1 MYNYAEWHNALP
13 MCLIFLC
20 HYNNIRILTT
30 DSECKTSTSAPRK
43 YPTDL
48 QQHIG
53 RLCKWVD
60 SSVRCCLDVRF
71 LQLQCWTGWDAWS
84 TLPFPNL
91 QPHAASGNHRL
102 PIVGE
107 DRKVSVFVHA
117 DDRRFRSAWD
127 DFTAW
132 RYDMQETAST
142 KSNPCPA
149 WNPGK
154 PQVSTLAC
162 ARACQGV
169 CEPHSALRLR
179 SPTNIG
185 HSATHREYVE
195 IVLHA
200 SPRSC
205 VSQHRHMPKR
215 LAAPNPNNEARK
227 HASSIAGVRRVR
239 WVRRVRLG
247 PSIQGCMARS
257 MGFNT
262 AVATWHS
269 SCFRPALTHLSYC
282 KAL

>member
-1 MYNYAEWHNALP
+1 MRGPHCRSRTCSHMLHQVTIVFP
-13 MCLIFLC
+13 
-20 HYNNIRILTT
+20 
-30 DSECKTSTSAPRK
+30 
-43 YPTDL
+43 
-48 QQHIG
+48 
-53 RLCKWVD
+53 
-60 SSVRCCLDVRF
+60 SSVKTGRSPSSSTPTIVAFVPPGMTSRHDDTTCKK
-71 LQLQCWTGWDAWS
+71 LQAPNPIHALHE
-84 TLPFPNL
+84 TL
-91 QPHAASGNHRL
+91 GNH
-102 PIVGE
+102 
-107 DRKVSVFVHA
+107 K
-117 DDRRFRSAWD
+117 FRHLHV
-127 DFTAW
+127 
-132 RYDMQETAST
+132 
-142 KSNPCPA
+142 
-149 WNPGK
+149 PGR
-154 PQVSTLAC
+154 
-162 ARACQGV
+162 ARAYV

-179 SPTNIG
+179 SPTNID

-239 WVRRVRLG
+239 RVRWVRRVRLG

-282 KAL
+282 VIL

>member
-1 MYNYAEWHNALP
+1 MS
-13 MCLIFLC
+13 C
-20 HYNNIRILTT
+20 
-30 DSECKTSTSAPRK
+30 
-43 YPTDL
+43 
-48 QQHIG
+48 
-53 RLCKWVD
+53 
-60 SSVRCCLDVRF
+60 SVLLDIRF

-169 CEPHSALRLR
+169 PGRMWATLCFETKVPDKHR
-179 SPTNIG
+179 SLCHPPWICWDRT
-185 HSATHREYVE
+185 
-195 IVLHA
+195 
-200 SPRSC
+200 PRSC

>member
-1 MYNYAEWHNALP
+1 MTIRHARKCKHQIQSMPCMKPWETTSFDTC
-13 MCLIFLC
+13 MCQGV
-20 HYNNIRILTT
+20 
-30 DSECKTSTSAPRK
+30 P
-43 YPTDL
+43 
-48 QQHIG
+48 G
-53 RLCKWVD
+53 R
-60 SSVRCCLDVRF
+60 
-71 LQLQCWTGWDAWS
+71 
-84 TLPFPNL
+84 
-91 QPHAASGNHRL
+91 
-102 PIVGE
+102 
-107 DRKVSVFVHA
+107 
-117 DDRRFRSAWD
+117 
-127 DFTAW
+127 
-132 RYDMQETAST
+132 
-142 KSNPCPA
+142 
-149 WNPGK
+149 
-154 PQVSTLAC
+154 
-162 ARACQGV
+162 ARAYV

-179 SPTNIG
+179 SPTNID

-239 WVRRVRLG
+239 RVRWVRRVRLG